1 MHFSALRLLPTLAQ
15 AAADQGFTEPT
26 PIQAQAIPVVL
37 RGADLLATARTGS
50 GKTAAYALPL
60 LQQLVSVVGAPARAV
75 PALVLVPTRELAAQV
90 GEVLRSLTQALPRR
104 VRIAVAFGGVSI
116 NPQLMALRGGA
127 DVVVATPGRL
137 LDLVAHNALRLSG
150 VRHLVLDEADR
161 LLDLGFADELAQV
174 LQQLPAQ
181 RQNLFFSAT
190 FPPPVEALARQ
201 LLHEP
206 VRVDVPDPAEPE
218 AVVLQR
224 AIAVDAGRRAQLLRQ
239 LIREQR
245 WERVLVFVATQHM
258 ADHLASKLHQG
269 DVYATSLHGGLS
281 QGARQQ
287 TLQEFKEKRWDV
299 VVTTDLA
306 ARGIHIEQLPV
317 VVNFDLPRSAVDYV
331 HRIGRTGR
339 AGHSGLAL
347 SFVTAEQQAHWRLI
361 QKRQGLSLPLETVPG
376 FEPVDVPPDNAGTGG
391 IKGKRPSKKDKL
403 RAAAAAQAPKPAAD

>member
-1 MHFSALRLLPTLAQ
+1 MNFPTLGLLPALAQ
-15 AAADQGFTEPT
+15 AAADQGFTDPT
-26 PIQAQAIPVVL
+26 PVQTQAIPVVL

-60 LQQLVSVVGAPARAV
+60 LQHLVSAAAAPARAV

-90 GEVLRSLTQALPRR
+90 GEVLRSLAQALPRR
-104 VRIAVAFGGVSI
+104 LRIAVAFGGVSI

-137 LDLVAHNALRLSG
+137 LDLVTHNALRLSG

-201 LLHEP
+201 LLREP
-206 VRVDVPDPAEPE
+206 VRVDVPTPAEPE

-224 AIAVDAGRRAQLLRQ
+224 AIAVDARRRAQLLRQ
-239 LIREQR
+239 LIREQH

-287 TLQEFKEKRWDV
+287 TLQEFKDKRWDV

-306 ARGIHIEQLPV
+306 ARGIHIDELPA

-361 QKRQGLSLPLETVPG
+361 EKRQGLSLPLETVPG
-376 FEPVDVPPDNAGTGG
+376 FEPVDLPPENAGTGG

-403 RAAAAAQAPKPAAD
+403 RAAAQASKPAES